1 MKKQKPYNILSN
13 KSIITISFQQIK

>member
-13 KSIITISFQQIK
+13 KSIITISFQKIK

>member
-13 KSIITISFQQIK
+13 KSIMTISFQQIK